1 MTCAEASCARKA
13 DIARSCALAAAART
27 GSFAANRRGAL
38 PNCSGRFF
46 FC

>member
-1 MTCAEASCARKA
+1 VTHAEAPRARKA
-13 DIARSCALAAAART
+13 NIARSCALAADART